1 MKWNRIDW
9 KSSQLCVKWQIL
21 QNARSYVNIVI
32 LWLRFW
38 FERNRSIIT
47 TQFGFLFEIHFD
59 ISSLSAFDFILCQN
73 NLHEFIFSFNI
84 ISLLTAERFRCNFN
98 KISMQASILRWK
110 IRNVDFM
117 WKIIEIV
124 NANCICTFRQ
134 SIETIN
140 SIWIAYLFDW
150 VYSIFRC
157 AKKIHIMLCKCSSK
171 LNLNETMYVT
181 IADIV
186 STTKWKNV

>member
-1 MKWNRIDW
+1 MANIAKCQKLRQYCD
-9 KSSQLCVKWQIL
+9 
-21 QNARSYVNIVI
+21 IVI
-32 LWLRFW
+32 EILIWTKSIDHHNSIRIPFW
-38 FERNRSIIT
+38 NTFWHFIIKCFRL
-47 TQFGFLFEIHFD
+47 QFN
-59 ISSLSAFDFILCQN
+59 LCQN
-73 NLHEFIFSFNI
+73 NLHEFIFLFNI

-150 VYSIFRC
+150 VYSFFRC